1 VSRPLQYD
9 AICGTCQKRMRAGAE
24 ATGSRHPDGH
34 MVYFHAPECPSDAAA
49 PVAPRKRKAEDI
61 YDLRQCSNA
70 PCSNAVGT
78 AYPKGGAPPVCER
91 CGSAWE
97 WTSEDGWAEEAAA

>member
-1 VSRPLQYD
+1 MKLQYPD
-9 AICGTCQKRMRAGAE
+9 RCAACNGLLVAGTEVNYVKN
-24 ATGSRHPDGH
+24 GSKYEYLHLG
-34 MVYFHAPECPSDAAA
+34 ECPDASSA
-49 PVAPRKRKAEDI
+49 PPRRHKKPAEDI